1 MSKWGFVL
9 QDMKKFEGELRNLQA
24 ALEQAQAI
32 LTSPEVGRLSLKE
45 QLSHRQVT
53 KQNLGWTGVRVG
65 MFSHGSFCVAIRES
79 DSQNSKSWVWPSVVE
94 HTLSQ
99 PLGEGK
105 AGG

>member
-1 MSKWGFVL
+1 MFKWGFVL

-53 KQNLGWTGVRVG
+53 KKNLGWTGVEVG
-65 MFSHGSFCVAIRES
+65 VFSHGSFCLASRGS
-79 DSQNSKSWVWPSVVE
+79 DSQNAKTWVWPGVVE

-105 AGG
+105 AGR